1 MDERR
6 KSNSIESVIGG
17 ASPSSEIDNEN
28 ENRNMDENWEVNT
41 SFEERLDRNLSQ
53 FTHEVKNTISSLSE
67 TMSLQFENV
76 SLKLH
81 EMQERLEKVEDNSSS
96 KENRIAKESETKIVN
111 HNVHSLHKLPLNGK
125 TNTTPKI
132 KPQLFDGNID
142 IDEYLTQFNIVAE
155 INGWNNHEKALYLA
169 SSLSGV
175 ARSLLSELENEQ
187 RTNYDTLVRALFNRF
202 GSINRAEIFRS
213 KLKSRYQEK
222 GETLPELAQNIR
234 KLTRLAYPSASTE
247 VVEILAIEQFT
258 EAINDSD
265 IRLRLREQGLKT
277 MSEVETLAV
286 KLEAH
291 RIADRQRNRMV
302 GSVQE
307 NGIKEFEDCKQNCG
321 SDELKQSFEKLTST
335 IDELVQQVKLNQQ
348 SNKSQNSHGQR
359 YQINGR
365 NYANQSRER
374 YGSFNHQQNN
384 IKHNWG
390 DNSKHNLNYRSNY
403 DNTKRFQGDWRE
415 NRNQNQRHYQENWNG
430 ASKGTE
436 TRPFLTPGPQ

>member
-1 MDERR
+1 MKNKMDERR

-28 ENRNMDENWEVNT
+28 ENRIMDENWEVNT
-41 SFEERLDRNLSQ
+41 SFEERLDRNLNQ

-76 SLKLH
+76 SLKLN

-111 HNVHSLHKLPLNGK
+111 HNVHKLPLNGK

-202 GSINRAEIFRS
+202 GSINGAEIFRS

-247 VVEILAIEQFT
+247 VVEILTIEQFT

-277 MSEVETLAV
+277 MSEVT
-286 KLEAH
+286 
-291 RIADRQRNRMV
+291 
-302 GSVQE
+302 
-307 NGIKEFEDCKQNCG
+307 
-321 SDELKQSFEKLTST
+321 
-335 IDELVQQVKLNQQ
+335 
-348 SNKSQNSHGQR
+348 
-359 YQINGR
+359 
-365 NYANQSRER
+365 
-374 YGSFNHQQNN
+374 
-384 IKHNWG
+384 KHNTCNHTRCIY
-390 DNSKHNLNYRSNY
+390 NSS
-403 DNTKRFQGDWRE
+403 
-415 NRNQNQRHYQENWNG
+415 
-430 ASKGTE
+430 
-436 TRPFLTPGPQ
+436 